1 MLSVSE
7 KSSGSAAISVP
18 VAISFPAFPAS
29 ISFSGDISLSAGG
42 AVSILVYFGVR
53 SDITRGFTGLR
64 FAEEV
69 RCAAAAAGAVDV
81 AAVVFEAATAFFCW
95 LTACVRAIVC

>member
-7 KSSGSAAISVP
+7 KSSGSAAIPVP

-29 ISFSGDISLSAGG
+29 ISYPGDIYLSPAGV
-42 AVSILVYFGVR
+42 VSFLVFFGGR

-81 AAVVFEAATAFFCW
+81 AAVVFEAANAFLC
-95 LTACVRAIVC
+95 